1 MRSLLWP
8 DGEANHIA
16 EIEEYFAGVSTD
28 IVETFIAE
36 RARDGLG
43 GFIELNIRN
52 FAEGSRSAR
61 VPYVEAWFVDED
73 LRGQGVGKAL
83 MEHAERWSLDNG
95 FSELASDTELENI
108 KSIKLHKALGFKE
121 VDRVVCF
128 LKKLS

>member
-8 DGEANHIA
+8 DSEASHIA
-16 EIEEYFAGVSTD
+16 EIEEYFAGVSID

-36 RARDGLG
+36 RPFDGLG
-43 GFIELNIRN
+43 GFIEINIRN

-61 VPYVEAWFVDED
+61 VPYVEAWFVDQD
-73 LRGQGVGKAL
+73 LRGQGVGKTL
-83 MEHAERWSLDNG
+83 MKHAERWSLDNG

-108 KSIKLHKALGFKE
+108 KSITLHKSLGFKE